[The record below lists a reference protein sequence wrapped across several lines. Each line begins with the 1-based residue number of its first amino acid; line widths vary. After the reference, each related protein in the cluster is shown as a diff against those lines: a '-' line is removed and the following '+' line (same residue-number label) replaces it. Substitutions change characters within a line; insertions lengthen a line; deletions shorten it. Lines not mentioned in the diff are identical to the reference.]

1 MKWPSDTATADGQA
15 VKPFLAHLEDLRKA
29 LIRCIAALAA
39 GMAIAIPLTPQIMA
53 LLERPLRIVT
63 DNPAQFLRSLEVAG
77 AFTVSLK
84 IALWAGLLFSSPF
97 LLLFIGAFVFPGL
110 TGKEKKMVINAS
122 GFAVV
127 LFAAGVLFGYAFT
140 LPAALRIMFG
150 MHEWL
155 GIRPEWTVT
164 SYVTFAL
171 QLLIGFGLVFEMP
184 TILLTL
190 GKLGIISSLQLR
202 TMRRHAIVIILIVAA
217 ALTPPDVFSQLL
229 MALPLV
235 GLYELCIWL
244 VWMDE
249 RKKRAG
255 DVGGGETPPSSAIT

>member
-1 MKWPSDTATADGQA
+1 MKWPSDTATPDGQG
-15 VKPFLAHLEDLRKA
+15 VKPFLAHLEDLRKT
-29 LIRCIAALAA
+29 LIRCVVAVAV

-53 LLERPLRIVT
+53 LLESPLKGVT
-63 DNPAQFLRSLEVAG
+63 DNPGEFLRSLEVAG
-77 AFTVSLK
+77 AFTVSVK

-110 TGKEKKMVINAS
+110 TGKEKKAVINAS

-127 LFAAGVLFGYAFT
+127 LFVGGVSFGYMFT
-140 LPAALRIMFG
+140 LPAALKIMFG
-150 MHEWL
+150 MHGWL

-171 QLLIGFGLVFEMP
+171 QLLIGFGLVFELP

-190 GKLGIISSLQLR
+190 GKLGIVSSLQLS
-202 TMRRHAIVIILIVAA
+202 TMRRHAIVIILLVAA

-244 VWMDE
+244 VRLDE
-249 RKKRAG
+249 RRKIAG
-255 DVGGGETPPSSAIT
+255 NADFGPAS

>member
-1 MKWPSDTATADGQA
+1 MTLPSDITTPGGQGE
-15 VKPFLAHLEDLRKA
+15 KPFLAHLEDLRA
-29 LIRCIAALAA
+29 TLIRCIAALAV

-53 LLERPLRIVT
+53 VLERPLNSVT
-63 DNPAQFLRSLEVAG
+63 NDPAQFLRSLEVAG

-97 LLLFIGAFVFPGL
+97 LLLFIGAFIFPGL
-110 TGKEKKMVINAS
+110 TGKEKKVVINAS
-122 GFAVV
+122 GFAVA
-127 LFAAGVLFGYAFT
+127 LFVAGVLFGYMFT
-140 LPAALRIMFG
+140 LPAALKIMFG
-150 MHEWL
+150 MHGWL

-171 QLLIGFGLVFEMP
+171 QLLIGFGLVFELP

-202 TMRRHAIVIILIVAA
+202 TMRRHAIVAILIVAA

-229 MALPLV
+229 MTLPLL
-235 GLYELCIWL
+235 GLYEMCIWL
-244 VWMDE
+244 VRMDE
-249 RKKRAG
+249 RRKKESEPVA
-255 DVGGGETPPSSAIT
+255 DPNVK

>member
-1 MKWPSDTATADGQA
+1 MKWPSDIAAPDGPGA
-15 VKPFLAHLEDLRKA
+15 KPFLAHLEDLRIA
-29 LIRCIAALAA
+29 LIRCVAALAA
-39 GMAIAIPLTPQIMA
+39 GMAIAVPLTPQIMA
-53 LLERPLRIVT
+53 VLERPLRTVT
-63 DNPAQFLRSLEVAG
+63 DNPGQFLRSLEVAG

-97 LLLFIGAFVFPGL
+97 LLLFIGAFIFPGL
-110 TGKEKKMVINAS
+110 TGKERRVVINAS

-127 LFAAGVLFGYAFT
+127 LFVAGVLFGYVFT
-140 LPAALRIMFG
+140 LPAALKIMFG
-150 MHEWL
+150 MHGWL

-190 GKLGIISSLQLR
+190 GKLGIVSSLQLR

-229 MALPLV
+229 MTLPLV

-244 VWMDE
+244 VRVDE
-249 RKKRAG
+249 QRRSAERA
-255 DVGGGETPPSSAIT
+255 DPAL